1 VIVGEAIS
9 ESGPALVISF
19 LLAGITY
26 VFSPLSY
33 AELASAIPVSGSAYV
48 VTATGTHGCAATPR
62 GLMWV
67 RCS

>member
-1 VIVGEAIS
+1 
-9 ESGPALVISF
+9 VISF